1 MAWWGDPS
9 LMMADC
15 GLTPDP
21 WQAEVLRSSSTRIL
35 MVCSRQSGK
44 STTVA
49 CMGLHQA
56 ICHPG
61 SLVLM
66 FSPSLRQSG
75 ELYRKTLGFYR
86 DLGRPIPAVQETATT
101 LDLSNGS
108 RIVSLPGSHE
118 TIRGFS
124 KPALI
129 VVDEASMVADSLFV
143 GAMPMLAASPGGRL
157 VMLSTPFGERGY
169 FFEQFTGDNPI
180 WERYKVT
187 AEQCPRISPEFL
199 EEQKLTLGERWYNQE
214 FMCSFE
220 EAMGQVFSTASI
232 ERAFDS
238 DMEVWYPRSHPKHP
252 DNVRASTNDSCFDD
266 KLEVWYPRERSNRTN
281 GV

>member
-1 MAWWGDPS
+1 MNHPP
-9 LMMADC
+9 LMMMNA

-21 WQAEVLRSSSTRIL
+21 WQSEALLSTSTRIL
-35 MVCSRQSGK
+35 MVCSRQCGK

-56 ICHPG
+56 VCYPD

-75 ELYRKTLGFYR
+75 ELYRKCLSFYR
-86 DLGRPIPAVQETATT
+86 DLGRPIPSVQETATT
-101 LDLSNGS
+101 LDLANGS

-129 VVDEASMVADSLFV
+129 IVDEACQVNDSLFV

-157 VMLSTPFGERGY
+157 VMLSSPFGQRGY
-169 FFEQFTGDNPI
+169 MFEQFTGNNPI

-199 EEQKLTLGERWYNQE
+199 EEQRVTLGERWYNQE

-232 ERAFDS
+232 EQAFDT
-238 DMEVWYPRSHPKHP
+238 DMEVWYPRGHPKHP
-252 DNVRASTNDSCFDD
+252 IENVCFQC
-266 KLEVWYPRERSNRTN
+266 
-281 GV
+281 